1 MQKSDYLFCGGLLSI
16 SIQMSIESYNLILSV
31 STCTNLRLK
40 FILPFIKT
48 KKHNPLLAIIFSLY
62 QILHFYLHYG

>member
-31 STCTNLRLK
+31 STCVNLRLK
-40 FILPFIKT
+40 FIQPFIKT
-48 KKHNPLLAIIFSLY
+48 KKHKPFPLSYFHTSKFLN
-62 QILHFYLHYG
+62 FYVYYG